1 MLTTELIPARDGNSR
16 RLMVVLHG
24 LGDSME
30 GYRWLPHELNLPWLN
45 YLLVN
50 APDDYFGGF
59 AWYEFPGDA
68 SAGIERSTAMLF
80 ELLDARRARG
90 FPTEHTMLF
99 GFSQG
104 SLMTVEVG
112 LRYPHRFAG
121 LVGISG
127 YVHEPAALL
136 AEMSAVARDQRLLIT
151 HGLSDP
157 LIPFALV
164 REQVNELKA
173 EGLHIEWHQFPKAHT
188 IMGETELAVIRE
200 FVVKQLEPGK

>member
-1 MLTTELIPARDGNSR
+1 VLTTELIPARDGNSR